1 MKWIKERDA
10 LIAQTMAFVQ
20 SVSGKKDDF
29 RQPDTVSPAAPPP
42 LEISPVQALTVQT
55 SAVAIEPP
63 QADPVLQVDPPP
75 QPVPVPASRI
85 AGDVRS
91 EIQARVASFR
101 KHQERFARERQEYC
115 TATLSKLR
123 IAIDDSASPPPAQK

>member
-29 RQPDTVSPAAPPP
+29 RYSDTALPASSPP
-42 LEISPVQALTVQT
+42 LEVVPVQALT
-55 SAVAIEPP
+55 AAIEPP
-63 QADPVLQVDPPP
+63 QTDRVPQADPAP
-75 QPVPVPASRI
+75 QPAPIPASRI

-101 KHQERFARERQEYC
+101 KHQERFERERQEYC

-123 IAIDDSASPPPAQK
+123 TAINDGAQPPVQK